1 LSFPANFNIR
11 YYKGDLYQFVIRPK
25 TSAGDPFPI
34 SDSTHQAFFYAST
47 SRGGSSE
54 NTFTLSA
61 TIVAGN
67 VVATILSSDVSKF
80 NQGNNY
86 FYDVSVQKISDPNEV
101 YTLLTGSL
109 TITPDIT
116 EPTE

>member
-1 LSFPANFNIR
+1 MSFPANFNIR

-34 SDSTHQAFFYAST
+34 SDSTHEAFFYVSIA
-47 SRGGSSE
+47 RGGSQE
-54 NTFTLSA
+54 NTITLNAS
-61 TIVAGN
+61 IVGGN
-67 VVATILSSDVSKF
+67 VTATILPSDVSKF

-86 FYDVSVQKISDPNEV
+86 FYDVSVVKTTNPDEV

-109 TITPDIT
+109 SITPDIT
-116 EPTE
+116 EPE

>member
-1 LSFPANFNIR
+1 MSFPANFNIR
-11 YYKGDLYQFVIRPK
+11 YYKGDLYQFVVRPK

-34 SDSTHQAFFYAST
+34 SDSTHNAFFYAST
-47 SRGGSSE
+47 TRGGQSS
-54 NTFTLSA
+54 NTITLNAS
-61 TIVAGN
+61 IVAGN
-67 VVATILSSDVSKF
+67 VVATIQPSDVSSF

-86 FYDVSVQKISDPNEV
+86 FYDVSVQKISDSDEV

-116 EPTE
+116 EPS

>member
-1 LSFPANFNIR
+1 MSFPANFNIR

-34 SDSTHQAFFYAST
+34 ADSTHEAYFYAST
-47 SRGGSSE
+47 TRGGQSA
-54 NTFTLSA
+54 NTITLNASIVGGNVIA
-61 TIVAGN
+61 TIQP
-67 VVATILSSDVSKF
+67 SDVSSF

-86 FYDVSVQKISDPNEV
+86 FYDVSVQKISDPDEV

-116 EPTE
+116 EPS